1 MKTDK
6 TSLIGKSLEGLV
18 KICEDNDVKSFR
30 AKQLFNWL
38 YRNKVNDFDAFNNL
52 PKELI
57 TFLRSEY
64 CIHPLTFVRA
74 TKSTSELTNKFLFKT
89 QSGALIESVLM
100 NDDDRVTLCLS
111 TQVGCALDCKFCATA
126 KMGFKENLKPGEI
139 VDQYLMISQKIN
151 KQITNIVFMGMGEP
165 FLNYRNVIKSAHLL
179 HNPNGINMGY
189 KRITIST
196 AGVIG
201 KIERF
206 TKEKEKFKLAI
217 SLNGTTN
224 EQRKAIM
231 PITKK
236 NALVDLLD
244 ASKKYTE
251 QSNTWL
257 TFEYVLLKECND
269 SIEDAARLIKLLYD
283 IKKCKL
289 NVIPIM
295 KQMVNSRDLTKLKFV
310 LLCQN

>member
-30 AKQLFNWL
+30 AKQLYNWL

-100 NDDDRVTLCLS
+100 NDDDRITLCLS

-126 KMGFKENLKPGEI
+126 KMGFKENLTPGEI

-196 AGVIG
+196 AGVIN
-201 KIERF
+201 KIEKF

-224 EQRKAIM
+224 EQRKAI
-231 PITKK
+231 I
-236 NALVDLLD
+236 LL
-244 ASKKYTE
+244 SY
-251 QSNTWL
+251 L
-257 TFEYVLLKECND
+257 
-269 SIEDAARLIKLLYD
+269 
-283 IKKCKL
+283 
-289 NVIPIM
+289 
-295 KQMVNSRDLTKLKFV
+295 KQMG
-310 LLCQN
+310 